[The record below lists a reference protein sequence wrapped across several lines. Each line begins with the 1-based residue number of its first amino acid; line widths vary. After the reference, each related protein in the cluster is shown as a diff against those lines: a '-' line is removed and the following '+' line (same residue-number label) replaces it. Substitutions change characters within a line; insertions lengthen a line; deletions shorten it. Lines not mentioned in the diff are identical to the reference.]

1 MSEFD
6 ASLEKRNARLFVLAN
21 GAQGVGDQL
30 VSGKT
35 VLPWLFQAAGVPGFF
50 TALLV
55 PIRESGSML
64 PQAALTPWVTSR
76 RSRARVFMVGST
88 GQAVAA
94 GLIALA
100 ALLLEGWA
108 LGLSVVVLLGVL
120 ALFRAL
126 CSISGKD
133 VQGRTISKG
142 RRGLI
147 TGRSTAVGGGVSL
160 LIGLA
165 LSTLTGELP
174 AWLLAGLI
182 GLGALGWLL
191 ATLVFTGIREPAPDE
206 EPGPPSE
213 SWWADTWSLFT
224 GDARFRRFVIVRS
237 LLLVSALSTTFV
249 VTLSQEVGH
258 DISGLGM
265 FVIASALA
273 SLLGGPI
280 SGRLADVSSRNVMAA
295 GSATA
300 SVVIVLVVLAA
311 WLSPQTLAPVAL
323 PVGFF
328 LIQLAHTCVRVGRKT
343 YIVDMAEGDQRTR
356 YTAAAN
362 TLMGVILLLV
372 GVVSGAVAQFGSVAA
387 LLFLAVI
394 GVLGVL
400 MTRSLADVS
409 A

>member
-35 VLPWLFQAAGVPGFF
+35 VLPWLFQAAGVPAFF

-76 RSRARVFMVGST
+76 RSRAWVFMVGSA

-94 GLIALA
+94 ALIALA

-108 LGLSVVVLLGVL
+108 LGLSVVVLLGAL
-120 ALFRAL
+120 ALCRAL

-133 VQGRTISKG
+133 VQGRTIAKG

-147 TGRSTAVGGGVSL
+147 TGRATAVAGGVSL
-160 LIGLA
+160 VIGLG
-165 LSTLTGELP
+165 LSTLSGELP
-174 AWLLAGLI
+174 TWLLAGLI

-191 ATLVFTGIREPAPDE
+191 ATLVFTGIREPASTEDPT
-206 EPGPPSE
+206 PPADA
-213 SWWADTWSLFT
+213 WWADTWALFT
-224 GDARFRRFVIVRS
+224 GDAPFRRFVIVRS

-249 VTLSQEVGH
+249 VTLSQELGH

-265 FVIASALA
+265 FVVASALA

-280 SGRLADVSSRNVMAA
+280 SGRLADVSSRNVMAV

-300 SVVIVLVVLAA
+300 SGVIVLIVLSA

-328 LIQLAHTCVRVGRKT
+328 LIQLAHTSVRVGRKT

-362 TLMGVILLLV
+362 TLMGVILLIV

-387 LLFLAVI
+387 LLFLAAI
-394 GVLGVL
+394 GVLGVFL
-400 MTRSLADVS
+400 ARSLADVS